1 VTSSKPAKRYQDIRR
16 NVTKIKEYLMRGA
29 GLDRVLTEQDMA
41 YDAVRMCFLEISEAA
56 IKLGALAELHDPEIP
71 WNAVRGFGNHL
82 RHTYDEMDL
91 NAIERA
97 VADLD
102 RLDAACARVVD
113 SKGLRAEWPDDLD
126 LGDAPEL
133 VRDLAHRGL
142 WLEQEPLVIDSRIA
156 SALEALL

>member
-1 VTSSKPAKRYQDIRR
+1 VTSSKPAIRYQDIRR
-16 NVTKIKEYLMRGA
+16 NVTKIKEYLMRGG

-56 IKLGALAELHDPEIP
+56 VKLGALAELHDPEIP

-97 VADLD
+97 VTDLD
-102 RLDAACARVVD
+102 RLDAACARAIER
-113 SKGLRAEWPDDLD
+113 LE
-126 LGDAPEL
+126 
-133 VRDLAHRGL
+133 RDVGI
-142 WLEQEPLVIDSRIA
+142 QS
-156 SALEALL
+156 

>member
-1 VTSSKPAKRYQDIRR
+1 VTSSKPAIRYQDIRR
-16 NVTKIKEYLMRGA
+16 NVTKIKEYLMRGG

-56 IKLGALAELHDPEIP
+56 VKLGALAELHDPEIP

-102 RLDAACARVVD
+102 RLDAACARAIER
-113 SKGLRAEWPDDLD
+113 LE
-126 LGDAPEL
+126 
-133 VRDLAHRGL
+133 RDVGI
-142 WLEQEPLVIDSRIA
+142 QS
-156 SALEALL
+156 

>member
-1 VTSSKPAKRYQDIRR
+1 
-16 NVTKIKEYLMRGA
+16 MRGG

-56 IKLGALAELHDPEIP
+56 VKLGALAELHDPEIP

-102 RLDAACARVVD
+102 RLDAACARAIER
-113 SKGLRAEWPDDLD
+113 LE
-126 LGDAPEL
+126 
-133 VRDLAHRGL
+133 RDVGI
-142 WLEQEPLVIDSRIA
+142 QS
-156 SALEALL
+156 